1 MGLLNAATQ
10 IGNIVST
17 HDASGTSV
25 PESKTPTRLYAQLD
39 LEIMSDKGISRTA
52 KALYGRLL
60 FFAGKDGRCN
70 PSHETLA
77 AQLGVGDRQIRNL
90 LRELRNVGLISWRRT
105 RSSASYEINPP
116 EAAFT
121 PDRKLTSGLDRKS
134 ISCEIGNALPIK
146 RGLKRSCL
154 KDVDIGCSSSTNASL
169 PPSNPKQYPQLKD
182 TLSRYMSPNPKKPS
196 TAYAPTDRQIVD
208 IVHAAAGEDESK
220 ICELLVYLYNER
232 GLRPGTENG
241 PKHAGWFKAVVQNY
255 FEDRHDRDDARPI
268 GHEKWEYRNE
278 TRLANRGY

>member
-1 MGLLNAATQ
+1 MT
-10 IGNIVST
+10 T
-17 HDASGTSV
+17 HDASATSV
-25 PESKTPTRLYAQLD
+25 SDLDESGPSFMKIPLA
-39 LEIMSDKGISRTA
+39 ISRNRELTQTA
-52 KALYGRLL
+52 KLLYGRLL
-60 FFAGKDGRCN
+60 LFAGKNGSCT

-77 AQLGVGDRQIRNL
+77 AEIGIMPRQIRNAL
-90 LRELRNVGLISWRRT
+90 AQLSDFGLVDWRRT
-105 RSSASYEINPP
+105 RSSSSYEVRPP
-116 EAAFT
+116 ECLKS
-121 PDRKLTSGLDRKS
+121 PDRQQSATLDRQS
-134 ISCEIGNALPIK
+134 ITDQSGNALPIK

-255 FEDRHDRDDARPI
+255 FEDRHERDDARPI